1 MSFIERMSSQPLSK
15 QAAAGPS
22 QAAEET
28 KLKEACQGFEEMFL
42 TQMMKEMRK
51 SAPSGGMF
59 GDSQGGKQFE
69 EMLDSERAK
78 AWSSDGGV
86 GLAQMMFE
94 QMKKNM

>member
-22 QAAEET
+22 QAAEEA

-51 SAPSGGMF
+51 TAPGGGMF
-59 GDSQGGKQFE
+59 GGSQSSKQFE

-78 AWSSDGGV
+78 AWSGDGGI
-86 GLAQMMFE
+86 GMAQMMFE
-94 QMKKNM
+94 QMKSNM